1 MLNFF
6 KALVDTRTLKLNG
19 AGDTTG
25 LHTYYVTEFGKTE
38 GERLYHQLKLE
49 KGER

>member
-19 AGDTTG
+19 TGDTTG
-25 LHTYYVTEFGKTE
+25 LHTYYVTEFGQIE
-38 GERLYHQLKLE
+38 GERLYRQFKLDQ
-49 KGER
+49 GER